1 MISTNKKKMKQKM
14 GYLSVA
20 AAAGLFFASSFPLRF
35 FWCGLLFVGGF
46 LWLLYGKHRLSRC
59 AVIVLLAAFTLSGSW
74 YYGYTKL
81 VYDPVISY
89 AGQETTFTGIVTHQT
104 IFNND
109 KASYQVKG
117 TFPDGTSAT
126 ILCYTNDYGCNYG
139 DILTLSGT
147 MEIPS
152 SNYLFDGTAYYKAK
166 SIFLQASSDAIVT
179 HTPTAG
185 YSLHRSI
192 EQLRERLQKKILHFA
207 GTTDG
212 SIMIAMLFGQK
223 QLLNDQIKQAF
234 LRSGI
239 GHVLSVSGF
248 HMVVLLMPL
257 AYLGRY
263 RLTRFLR
270 LLLTGGLI
278 GLFALLTE
286 SPISILR
293 AGLMV
298 LLA

>member
-1 MISTNKKKMKQKM
+1 
-14 GYLSVA
+14 
-20 AAAGLFFASSFPLRF
+20 
-35 FWCGLLFVGGF
+35 
-46 LWLLYGKHRLSRC
+46 
-59 AVIVLLAAFTLSGSW
+59 
-74 YYGYTKL
+74 
-81 VYDPVISY
+81 
-89 AGQETTFTGIVTHQT
+89 
-104 IFNND
+104 
-109 KASYQVKG
+109 
-117 TFPDGTSAT
+117 
-126 ILCYTNDYGCNYG
+126 
-139 DILTLSGT
+139 

-166 SIFLQASSDAIVT
+166 SIFLQTSSDVAVT

-185 YSLHRSI
+185 YPLHRSI

-248 HMVVLLMPL
+248 HMVILLMPL

-298 LLA
+298 LLAQSGTIFYRKSSTGNALAIAFLVLTLPQPLSLIHI